1 MLKPIKIILF
11 SWVIL
16 LLTSSIYAT
25 EIDEDFILQEFQCA
39 QSSPDHSVSFLVNA
53 SAEFVFNFLSR
64 RVNRYVSDATGVEFE
79 HSNSDTRGQ
88 LGSGSER
95 ITTLVN
101 SEKLVQRF
109 LQFDPPHNYAYFTD
123 MEKSTLEAPLDYSIA
138 RYELSS
144 ITNEVTNL
152 KISVVYRSS
161 SRLLGFFVRR
171 AFVSALEKDFEKA
184 VEIMEIEFR

>member
-25 EIDEDFILQEFQCA
+25 EIDEDFILQEFQRA
-39 QSSPDHSVSFLVNA
+39 QSSPDHSVSFVVNA

-109 LQFDPPHNYAYFTD
+109 LQFDPPNNYAYFTD

>member
-1 MLKPIKIILF
+1 L
-11 SWVIL
+11 
-16 LLTSSIYAT
+16 A
-25 EIDEDFILQEFQCA
+25 
-39 QSSPDHSVSFLVNA
+39 
-53 SAEFVFNFLSR
+53 
-64 RVNRYVSDATGVEFE
+64 
-79 HSNSDTRGQ
+79 
-88 LGSGSER
+88 
-95 ITTLVN
+95 N

-109 LQFDPPHNYAYFTD
+109 LQFDPPYSYAYFTD

-138 RYELSS
+138 RYELSNT
-144 ITNEVTNL
+144 TNEATNL

>member
-25 EIDEDFILQEFQCA
+25 EIDEDFILQEFQRA
-39 QSSPDHSVSFLVNA
+39 QSSPDHSVSFVVNA
-53 SAEFVFNFLSR
+53 SADFVFNFLSR
-64 RVNRYVSDATGVEFE
+64 RVNRYVSAATGVEFE

-95 ITTLVN
+95 STTLVN

>member
-1 MLKPIKIILF
+1 MDDPLGHRLATLAAATALHFALCAEGGPR
-11 SWVIL
+11 L
-16 LLTSSIYAT
+16 LG
-25 EIDEDFILQEFQCA
+25 
-39 QSSPDHSVSFLVNA
+39 
-53 SAEFVFNFLSR
+53 
-64 RVNRYVSDATGVEFE
+64 SDATGVEFE

>member
-25 EIDEDFILQEFQCA
+25 EIDEDFILQEFQRA
-39 QSSPDHSVSFLVNA
+39 QSSHDHSVSFVVNA